1 MSGNAYLNLTGGQQ
15 SLSDLISQ
23 YNEIKNTIDA
33 FSNTVDSYRGLL
45 FDNIM
50 DTTDT
55 VLQTIRAD
63 MNDINKYISEFTGV
77 KLDAFGVINS
87 IEIVTSKKVDEVLK

>member
-23 YNEIKNTIDA
+23 YNEIKNTIEA